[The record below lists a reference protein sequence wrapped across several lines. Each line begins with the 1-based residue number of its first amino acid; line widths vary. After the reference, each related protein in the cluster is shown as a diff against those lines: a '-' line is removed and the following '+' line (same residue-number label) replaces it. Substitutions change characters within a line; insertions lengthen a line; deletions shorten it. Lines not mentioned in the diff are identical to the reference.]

1 MSESRDERPREAD
14 DRGWRTLSTGFDEY
28 VAARER
34 YFEQLRIDSEIHR
47 LERSWRMPAF
57 GTGSDEGA
65 TA

>member
-1 MSESRDERPREAD
+1 MSDAPDDRPREAD

-34 YFEQLRIDSEIHR
+34 YFEQLRIDSEVRR
-47 LERSWRMPAF
+47 LERSWRLPAF
-57 GTGSDEGA
+57 GRGSDEGA